1 MKAPVVTFYSRP
13 REVSLSRETRIIPSI
28 DPRWTSEEL
37 IPYKQGGGRFAATY
51 DGCYS
56 IDLGF
61 VFVELGVLWQINGFA
76 VGIDH
81 VKIEARSVASLED
94 LVELIPVP

>member
-13 REVSLSRETRIIPSI
+13 REVSFSRETRMIPSI
-28 DPRWTSEEL
+28 EPGWAREEL
-37 IPYKQGGGRFAATY
+37 VPYKQGGSRLTVTY
-51 DGCYS
+51 DGWYS
-56 IDLGF
+56 ISLGF
-61 VFVELGVLWQINGFA
+61 VFMEFGVLWQINGFA
-76 VGIDH
+76 VGVDH